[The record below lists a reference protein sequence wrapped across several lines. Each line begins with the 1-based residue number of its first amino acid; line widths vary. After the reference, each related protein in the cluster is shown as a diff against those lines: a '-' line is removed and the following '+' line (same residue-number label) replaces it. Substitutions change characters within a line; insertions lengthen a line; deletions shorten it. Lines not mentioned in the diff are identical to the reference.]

1 MMRGDGQM
9 VTRKRRRR
17 LEFSKLILIFETV
30 LVGYVSYRVLGF
42 VETAIATGFDGSLP
56 YLTTFI
62 SAVWAAYG
70 ASVSFYQN
78 KSGKENV
85 KKIEASAVNMD
96 RDA

>member
-1 MMRGDGQM
+1 MG
-9 VTRKRRRR
+9 KREQPHKIM
-17 LEFSKLILIFETV
+17 EFSKLILLFETI

-42 VETAIATGFDGSLP
+42 VETAISLNYTGTLP

-62 SAVWAAYG
+62 TAVWAAYG

-85 KKIEASAVNMD
+85 KKIEVSSVNTTPD
-96 RDA
+96 V

>member
-1 MMRGDGQM
+1 M
-9 VTRKRRRR
+9 K
-17 LEFSKLILIFETV
+17 LEFSKLILLFETV
-30 LVGYVSYRVLGF
+30 LVAYVSHRVLGF
-42 VETAIATGFDGSLP
+42 VEAAITAGFDGSLP

-62 SAVWAAYG
+62 TAVWAAYG

-85 KKIEASAVNMD
+85 KKIETSGANTL